1 MQRISGD
8 SVCAVEPTGLYRVVR
23 TFRGHLMKA
32 GPPAVHLRRAAERY
46 HDVWLLRTE
55 GHSVSCEQLFR
66 DALGDTARW
75 ILAITGLAPLYR
87 RWYRWR
93 HPKRAYRDL
102 DEETRRA
109 AEVFIAEL
117 RAADMPGLSRVLLY
131 GSHARG
137 DHDRWSD
144 IDIAV
149 VLSGSKPGDKAR
161 HALNER
167 LWDISSKIRA
177 DSDYRFDIACL
188 AIWEDDL
195 SHPKKRANPVFYR
208 NVLADGID
216 VTFLYANRTGSD
228 R

>member
-8 SVCAVEPTGLYRVVR
+8 SVCAVEPTGWYRVVR
-23 TFRGHLMKA
+23 AFRGHLMKA
-32 GPPAVHLRRAAERY
+32 GLPAVHFRRATERY
-46 HDVWLLRTE
+46 RDAWLLRTE

-66 DALGDTARW
+66 DAFGDTVRW
-75 ILAITGLAPLYR
+75 ILAVTGLAPLYR

-93 HPKRAYRDL
+93 RPKFEYRDL
-102 DEETRRA
+102 DEVTRRA
-109 AEVFIAEL
+109 VELFMAEL
-117 RAADMPGLSRVLLY
+117 QAANMPGLSRVLLY

-161 HALNER
+161 SELNER
-167 LWDISSKIRA
+167 LWDISSKIRS

-195 SHPKKRANPVFYR
+195 SHPKQRKNPVFYR
-208 NVLADGID
+208 NVLADGIEVAVLGGD
-216 VTFLYANRTGSD
+216 
-228 R
+228 

>member
-23 TFRGHLMKA
+23 AFRGHLMKA
-32 GPPAVHLRRAAERY
+32 GLPAVHFRRATERY
-46 HDVWLLRTE
+46 RDAWLLRTE

-66 DALGDTARW
+66 DAVGDTVRW

-93 HPKRAYRDL
+93 HPKLESRNL

-109 AEVFIAEL
+109 AEVFVDEL
-117 RAADMPGLSRVLLY
+117 RAVDIPGLSRVLLY

-144 IDIAV
+144 VDIAV
-149 VLSGSKPGDKAR
+149 VLSGV
-161 HALNER
+161 N
-167 LWDISSKIRA
+167 
-177 DSDYRFDIACL
+177 
-188 AIWEDDL
+188 
-195 SHPKKRANPVFYR
+195 
-208 NVLADGID
+208 
-216 VTFLYANRTGSD
+216 TG
-228 R
+228 